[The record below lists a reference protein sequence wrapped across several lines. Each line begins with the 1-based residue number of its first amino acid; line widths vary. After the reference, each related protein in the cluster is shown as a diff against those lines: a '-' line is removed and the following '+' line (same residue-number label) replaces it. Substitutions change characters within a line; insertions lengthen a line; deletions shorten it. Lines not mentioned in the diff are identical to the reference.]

1 MHGRTLAFLAVVIV
15 ALGAF
20 ALTRPHIA
28 VSPASA
34 GAPISA
40 DGFSR
45 FTPNGHKYFTEHG
58 EILIALDHPA
68 RPLALPIYGASKF
81 APVPPIKV
89 SVLHE
94 GTTDTVEDVAEVLI
108 FTHEDRVITVKLTK
122 SDGEV
127 VEFRSENDP
136 SSP

>member
-1 MHGRTLAFLAVVIV
+1 MGRILAILAVAVV

-20 ALTRPHIA
+20 ALTRPEA
-28 VSPASA
+28 PLEPASA

-45 FTPNGHKYFTEHG
+45 FTPAGHKYFTEHG
-58 EILIALDHPA
+58 VVLIQIDHHA
-68 RPLALPIYGASKF
+68 KELGLPIYGASKF

-89 SVLHE
+89 TVFHDGAE
-94 GTTDTVEDVAEVLI
+94 DTVDAVSQVLI
-108 FTHEDRVITVKLTK
+108 FTRDDRVITVKLTQA
-122 SDGEV
+122 DGTL
-127 VEFRSENDP
+127 VEFRSTADP